1 MSLPENEQD
10 QRVRELL
17 PDEDIVAAMRSLS
30 GYVDITLD
38 DFREIYGLAHDHA
51 IRRLFERLNVR
62 HLLRRDLSA
71 LSPEQ
76 TLSEAAEQMA
86 HMHAHTLPV
95 VDGAGRVIGDVSEWN
110 FLQHFGADTFFYR
123 VFRLQAHDER
133 FLTYCDTTRVAEVM
147 TRPAP
152 MLSIDDDFAA
162 IARAFH
168 DIEEKRLPV
177 VDEQQQLL
185 GIVLRR
191 DFLRQFHL
199 EDWL

>member
-1 MSLPENEQD
+1 MSTDQQD
-10 QRVRELL
+10 PRPRELL
-17 PDEDIVAAMRSLS
+17 PDEDIRAAMRSLS

-38 DFREIYGLAHDHA
+38 DFREIYALAHDHA

-71 LSPEQ
+71 LHPEQ
-76 TLSEAAEQMA
+76 TLTEAAEQMA
-86 HMHAHTLPV
+86 QMHAHTLPV
-95 VDGAGRVIGDVSEWN
+95 VDADGHVVGDVSEWN
-110 FLQHFGADTFFYR
+110 FLQPFGADTFFSL
-123 VFRLQAHDER
+123 VFRLQSHDEA
-133 FLTYCDTTRVAEVM
+133 FLDYCDNTRVAEVM

-152 MLSIDDDFAA
+152 TLSIVDDFPA

-168 DIEEKRLPV
+168 DVEEKRLPV
-177 VDEQQQLL
+177 VDGGQKLM
-185 GIVLRR
+185 GVVLRR